1 MWRKVYIIL
10 VMIAAF
16 LGTHL
21 GCEDMPEEG
30 SFTTI
35 EVPQQAEVGLA
46 EPVELFPLDLPEGMT
61 RLRLGVTPALGIDV
75 AQKSNAPLGSY
86 LSDVLR
92 IPVDIVVADS
102 YDQLTT
108 LIANEEVEL
117 ALLPPLSYVKAKEE
131 VEDLV
136 PVVGKI
142 GRGASHYSSYVLV
155 RAEGSL
161 QNLKD
166 LKGKR
171 LAFVD
176 PTSSSG
182 FLLPYDYLMRN
193 GIDPEDDLKSMTFAG
208 SHAAALRM
216 LALGQV
222 DAAASGSGIREILKS
237 ELQDV
242 DGAGDTRLR
251 ILANAGPIP
260 YGAVC
265 ARSGFPEA
273 GIRKVRRAFL
283 QLNTMSPQGRT
294 IWRASG
300 DITGWMLPNDL
311 VYAGLRRKLSR
322 VRKWRS
328 ESKGERVSQ

>member
-1 MWRKVYIIL
+1 MGRQVYIIFA
-10 VMIAAF
+10 VIAAF
-16 LGTHL
+16 VMPLS
-21 GCEDMPEEG
+21 GCSEIPREG

-35 EVPQQAEVGLA
+35 EVPQQEEVGLA
-46 EPVELFPLDLPEGMT
+46 EPVELLPLDLPEGID
-61 RLRLGVTPALGIDV
+61 RIRLGVTPALGIDV
-75 AQKSNAPLGSY
+75 AQKSNAPLAEY
-86 LSDVLR
+86 LADVLR

-108 LIANEEVEL
+108 LIADEAVEL

-142 GRGASHYSSYVLV
+142 GRGASHYSSYILV
-155 RAEGSL
+155 RAEGSMQGL
-161 QNLKD
+161 ND
-166 LKGKR
+166 LRGR
-171 LAFVD
+171 RFAFVD

-193 GIDPEDDLKSMTFAG
+193 GIDPEDDLQSITFAG

-222 DAAASGSGIREILKS
+222 DAAASGSGIREILSS
-237 ELQDV
+237 ELKDV

-265 ARSGFPEA
+265 ARPGFPEQ
-273 GIRKVRRAFL
+273 GLRKVRRAFL
-283 QLNTMSPQGRT
+283 QLNTMSSQGRM

-300 DITGWMLPNDL
+300 DITGWMLPNDSI
-311 VYAGLRRKLSR
+311 YAGLRRKLSR

-328 ESKGERVSQ
+328 DTKGERGNP